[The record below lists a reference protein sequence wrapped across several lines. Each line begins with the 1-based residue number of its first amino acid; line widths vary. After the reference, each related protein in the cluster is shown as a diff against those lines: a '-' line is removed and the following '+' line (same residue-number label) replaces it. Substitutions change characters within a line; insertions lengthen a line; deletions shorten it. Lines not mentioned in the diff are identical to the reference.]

1 MSAAIPS
8 ELTCR
13 ELVEL
18 VTEYLEDRL
27 PLAEK
32 TWFELHVCTCT
43 GCRVY
48 LAQMRAVVRAT
59 GRLAEEDLS
68 PATQDDL
75 LAVFRGWR
83 SARPPRHR

>member
-8 ELTCR
+8 ELTCKD
-13 ELVEL
+13 LVEL
-18 VTEYLEDRL
+18 VTDYLEDRL

-32 TWFELHVCTCT
+32 MRFELHVCTCT

-48 LAQMRAVVRAT
+48 LAQMRSVIRLS

-68 PATQDDL
+68 PAAQDDL
-75 LAVFRGWR
+75 LAVFRNWR
-83 SARPPRHR
+83 STRPRRHR